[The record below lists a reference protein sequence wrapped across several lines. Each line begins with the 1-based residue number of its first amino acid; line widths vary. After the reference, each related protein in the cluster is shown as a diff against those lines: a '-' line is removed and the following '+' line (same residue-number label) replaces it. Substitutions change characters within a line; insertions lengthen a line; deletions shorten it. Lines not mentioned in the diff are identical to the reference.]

1 VWTPE
6 TLELACAD
14 AMPPVTEDKIG
25 DWRLRAAG
33 GFTGRANSA
42 LAVGDPGIGVGR
54 ALSKVREFAL
64 RHGIAPVAQA
74 IEGSP
79 VAEEIAA
86 AGWVRNTGHAAGWLV
101 SVQTGPLGSPEPD
114 GAGGAPDIPVLAE
127 PTPGWWELAVGNAR
141 PSGPQRQVLATGDV
155 GFGVASVTADV
166 VGNVTTDL
174 PSDHTTAVT
183 TIDTAVTANV
193 TVGAVR
199 AAVAG
204 GLLHVSRL
212 AVRPGYRRRGLAKA
226 LMGAC
231 GPWAAERGASACVL
245 QVSVDNAPA
254 LALYRELGFR
264 ESHRYSYWVPRSS
277 CEDRSL

>member
-6 TLELACAD
+6 TLEFACAD

-42 LAVGDPGIGVGR
+42 LAVGDPGVPIGQALLKVG
-54 ALSKVREFAL
+54 EFAL
-64 RHGIAPVAQA
+64 RHGIPPVVQA
-74 IEGSP
+74 IEGSA
-79 VAEEIAA
+79 VAGRIAA
-86 AGWVRNTGHAAGWLV
+86 AGWVPHTGHATGSLV

-114 GAGGAPDIPVLAE
+114 GADSEADISVLAE

-141 PSGPQRQVLATGDV
+141 PSAPQRHVLGTGDV
-155 GFGVASVTADV
+155 GFAVAKVVTD
-166 VGNVTTDL
+166 VTTER
-174 PSDHTTAVT
+174 TA
-183 TIDTAVTANV
+183 
-193 TVGAVR
+193 GAVR

-204 GLLHVSRL
+204 DVLHISRL

-231 GPWAAERGASACVL
+231 GRWAAGRGARACVL
-245 QVSVDNAPA
+245 QVSVDNSPA

-264 ESHRYSYWVPRSS
+264 EHHRYSYWVPRSS